1 MIRQYTHP
9 LLAIGRRL
17 VVCASLSAC
26 AVEPVFATQTDS
38 RRELTAVIKEAI
50 VLLERKDY
58 VAFMKT
64 FVRPEELKEMLEKHE
79 SIEVVAREFGRSEQ
93 PSTLLKALEASSK
106 IEPTFSR
113 EGTRADYVFEA
124 PIGGE
129 RRLSF
134 QKIGDRW
141 FLRD

>member
-1 MIRQYTHP
+1 MTSQVTHP

-17 VVCASLSAC
+17 VVCATLSAC
-26 AVEPVFATQTDS
+26 AVQPVFAAQADLQ
-38 RRELTAVIKEAI
+38 RELTTAIKDAI
-50 VLLERKDY
+50 LLLERKDY

-64 FVRPEELKEMLEKHE
+64 FMRPEELKEMLEKYG
-79 SIEVVAREFGRSEQ
+79 SIEGVATEFGRSER
-93 PSTLLKALEASSK
+93 PSTLLKALEAASK
-106 IEPTFSR
+106 IEPAFSR
-113 EGTRADYVFEA
+113 EGTRADYTFET
-124 PIGGE
+124 PIAGE